1 MYTVAICF
9 EIAYS
14 IAVLYPY
21 KSNRRGVDQ
30 IHLLFANIC
39 LQYRCNLR
47 NLARTHANKR
57 MNKSR
62 EFVKA

>member
-21 KSNRRGVDQ
+21 KSNRRDVD
-30 IHLLFANIC
+30 HLLFANIC

-47 NLARTHANKR
+47 NLARTRANKR

>member
-21 KSNRRGVDQ
+21 KSNRRDVDQ
-30 IHLLFANIC
+30 IHLLFPNIC
-39 LQYRCNLR
+39 LQYRCNL
-47 NLARTHANKR
+47 
-57 MNKSR
+57 
-62 EFVKA
+62 